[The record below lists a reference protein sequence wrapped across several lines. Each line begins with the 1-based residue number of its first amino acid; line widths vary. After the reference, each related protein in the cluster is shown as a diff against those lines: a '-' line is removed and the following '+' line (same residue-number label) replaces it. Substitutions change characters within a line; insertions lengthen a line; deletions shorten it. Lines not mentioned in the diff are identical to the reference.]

1 MYKRQLAAI
10 ALTVCT
16 TLLIKTGRVRYAWV
30 TGVPLAWDATVTLT
44 ASWQKVFSDSPTLGF
59 FAQRARY
66 QEALDAGKVLAPAK
80 SLEAM
85 QTVVTNSIVDGVLAA
100 FFALLVVIVIADAV
114 RVWIQALRSPAPLP
128 TTEAPHTESLITA
141 PSGLLGGVGEDRRE
155 LAGTGRRTH

>member
-1 MYKRQLAAI
+1 
-10 ALTVCT
+10 
-16 TLLIKTGRVRYAWV
+16 V
-30 TGVPLAWDATVTLT
+30 TGIPLAWDATVTLT

-85 QTVVTNSIVDGVLAA
+85 QTVVTNSIVDGILAA
-100 FFALLVVIVIADAV
+100 FFALLVVIIIADAV

-155 LAGTGRRTH
+155 LAGTGRRTP